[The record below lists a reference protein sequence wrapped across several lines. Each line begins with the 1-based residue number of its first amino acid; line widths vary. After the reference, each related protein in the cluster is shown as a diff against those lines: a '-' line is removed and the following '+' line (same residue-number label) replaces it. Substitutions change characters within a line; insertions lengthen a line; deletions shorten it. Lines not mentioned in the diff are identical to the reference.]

1 MSLPQLQESR
11 VRSGGAPPVVPPIL
25 PLPSPPH
32 SAASARTGT
41 PTSSPPPPPPA
52 PSPSPFS
59 SASTHGT
66 AQGAGG
72 SGDSPGSTSEA
83 RQLVDGE
90 TGDTGASA
98 MEVTNDG
105 LQKLCSMLTE
115 SLTLQNKQLDAAEGA
130 ASSVLRTYVE
140 AKEQVS
146 AGRGVVH
153 RAAACV
159 CVDVPRVRVTSHGD
173 CAMLCCRAAASV
185 FAERS
190 AAPGYGDAP
199 RRQAGVLVALPLLL
213 PPSLASVSAGVEVGT
228 GLTNVTGVVCAT
240 AVGGAEG
247 AMPGASD
254 CGSTC
259 GLGSSGPCRQRL

>member
-1 MSLPQLQESR
+1 
-11 VRSGGAPPVVPPIL
+11 
-25 PLPSPPH
+25 
-32 SAASARTGT
+32 
-41 PTSSPPPPPPA
+41 
-52 PSPSPFS
+52 
-59 SASTHGT
+59 
-66 AQGAGG
+66 
-72 SGDSPGSTSEA
+72 
-83 RQLVDGE
+83 VDGE

-146 AGRGVVH
+146 TVVH

-159 CVDVPRVRVTSHGD
+159 LCAVCCVLCAVCCAVRVVYVWKVRATSHGHRTVF
-173 CAMLCCRAAASV
+173 CCRVTAPV

-213 PPSLASVSAGVEVGT
+213 PPSLASVSAGVEVRT
-228 GLTNVTGVVCAT
+228 GLTSVTGVVSAT